1 MGEMFIVKIHKMIQ
15 IDEHVFEMG
24 WSDQLVTS
32 INCQGII
39 DWNSFLLVSSS
50 SLIRNVKFPE
60 TGSVGRQHQNGGLHQ
75 KQPTKW
81 VGKTVGI
88 RSFVTWFIQLKELK
102 AIETGDKQTT
112 DVRNWMVI
120 PAVVM
125 SWRAKSWQNMMEMR
139 SGGGGLKVLWPSNA
153 DYFQVITQ
161 TRHWYASSISLR
173 WSTHKC
179 MNWMLSRRFSI
190 CTCIS

>member
-81 VGKTVGI
+81 VGKNGGHSFI
-88 RSFVTWFIQLKELK
+88 RDLVYPTERTQSY
-102 AIETGDKQTT
+102 
-112 DVRNWMVI
+112 RNWRQTDDGCEELDGNPSSGHVYDGRN
-120 PAVVM
+120 PGRTW
-125 SWRAKSWQNMMEMR
+125 WRWGRVAEVWR
-139 SGGGGLKVLWPSNA
+139 SCDQAML
-153 DYFQVITQ
+153 ITF
-161 TRHWYASSISLR
+161 R
-173 WSTHKC
+173 
-179 MNWMLSRRFSI
+179 
-190 CTCIS
+190 